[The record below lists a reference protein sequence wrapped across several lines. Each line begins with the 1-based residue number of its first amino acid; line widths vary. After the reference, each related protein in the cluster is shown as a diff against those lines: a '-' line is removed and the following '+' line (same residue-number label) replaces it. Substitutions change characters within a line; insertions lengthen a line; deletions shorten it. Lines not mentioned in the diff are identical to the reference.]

1 MADDKTKKGYHDR
14 GRVSAD
20 EPYELA
26 YLEKDLNVSR
36 EEVQQAIKK
45 VGNNREKVEKYL
57 KANHGSGS
65 GTDHKS
71 SL

>member
-1 MADDKTKKGYHDR
+1 MADDRTKKGYQDR
-14 GRVSAD
+14 NRVSGD

-26 YLEKDLNVSR
+26 YLEKALNVSR
-36 EEVQQAIKK
+36 AEVEQAIKK

-57 KANHGSGS
+57 KANHGSS
-65 GTDHKS
+65 SDHRA